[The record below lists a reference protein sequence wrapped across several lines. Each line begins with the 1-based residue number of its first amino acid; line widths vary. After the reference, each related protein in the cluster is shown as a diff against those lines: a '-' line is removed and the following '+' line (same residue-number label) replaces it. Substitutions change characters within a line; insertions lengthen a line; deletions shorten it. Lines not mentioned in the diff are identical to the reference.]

1 MHQLINKR
9 KIYFYLF
16 SLFILTT
23 ITNKNLINFF
33 REWFLINQI
42 EIKVPSSE
50 IKKKIQVSTNYLN
63 NKNIIF
69 LDKKNIFEAL
79 SDLNYLENIT
89 VKKISH
95 QRLK

>member
-1 MHQLINKR
+1 MHLLINKR

-23 ITNKNLINFF
+23 IINQNLINFF
-33 REWFLINQI
+33 RECFLIKQI
-42 EIKVPSSE
+42 EIKVSSSE
-50 IKKKIQVSTNYLN
+50 IKKNIQMNTNYLN

-79 SDLNYLENIT
+79 SDLN
-89 VKKISH
+89 
-95 QRLK
+95 

>member
-1 MHQLINKR
+1 MHLLINKR

-23 ITNKNLINFF
+23 IINQNLINFF
-33 REWFLINQI
+33 RECFLIKQI
-42 EIKVPSSE
+42 EIKVSSSE
-50 IKKKIQVSTNYLN
+50 IKKNIQMNTNYLN

-79 SDLNYLENIT
+79 SDLNYLENIS
-89 VKKISH
+89 VKKNYH